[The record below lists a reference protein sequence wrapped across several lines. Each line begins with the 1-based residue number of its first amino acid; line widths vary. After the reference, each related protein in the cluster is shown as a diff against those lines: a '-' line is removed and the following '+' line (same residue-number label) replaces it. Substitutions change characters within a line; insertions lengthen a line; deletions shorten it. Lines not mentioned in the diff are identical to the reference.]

1 MRRKSR
7 LVRTQ
12 SGKVTGPVEVS
23 VDSLIQGVSQQ
34 PPHLRLVGQ
43 GEEQINGWSSP
54 VEGLCKRNPMRL
66 VEKFLPTAVT
76 DFYLQMMN
84 VVSGERYGMMLY
96 PDGSNTKLEVGIT
109 GTAPAVDV
117 HGPGL
122 SVSGNVVTA
131 TSSSYIHNAAGDYQK
146 KYVLINN
153 GPLGLLLNRQQTVA
167 MDAAT
172 SPAPA
177 NEALIFVQGVAY
189 DISYI
194 LTLDG
199 TALAPVTTPAAT
211 ATNNQLSTSTVASE
225 LKAKIDAVGGY
236 TTTIDRHVVHVRKTD
251 NSDFT
256 LTIDDGRG
264 NSLARIVKEQVTS
277 TAELPTIATNGFV
290 IKVSSDPSQTAD
302 DRYLKFSTVGGI
314 TMGNGSWAET
324 LQPGIQYKLDSNTM
338 PLVIYRAAAGVIF
351 VGPADGAQRSQT
363 VGGQTYTYTF
373 PQWAERTAGDLVTV
387 PNPEFV
393 GKAVKDHTIF
403 RGRYVFAAG
412 QSVVFSETDDI
423 FNFFQDSS
431 VALTAKDTFSVL
443 ATAEISSELNWLL
456 PFDES
461 ILVFSQYAQF
471 QVKPADADVLTAL
484 TAIIVRLSNL
494 EMNPDVRPKL
504 AGPQVLFATKEFGYT
519 HFREYN
525 FTENTQRRVGLN
537 LGGSNDICTLI
548 PKYIEGLV
556 THWDV
561 GETVDLMACVTPAD
575 TKTIYVYK
583 YLFGASEQ
591 GVSKQQASWSKY
603 TFNGDVR
610 WIGFLDNEMYLV
622 LTYAD
627 GTSLVRIVSD
637 ELEVPGSEQVHLD
650 RLLLYPE
657 CNSGPEQVSA
667 SYDATTRR
675 TTFTLPYQIQG
686 QARAVVR
693 FTNDVNEGLLLGSAT
708 SGNQIVCDAKGD
720 YTSAKVAFGEE
731 YQFTYEFTKFYVPD
745 RDQARKR
752 IVGKQDGRTQI
763 LHLTT
768 YHHNTGAYRI
778 RVKRFN
784 RELDS
789 VHEYRSRRPNV
800 LNNRLDTETSHLD
813 SGWFRVPIYS
823 ENTACRIMVEST
835 SWLPVTITG
844 ASWEGAYSNRAE
856 GAN

>member
-7 LVRTQ
+7 LVRTN

-23 VDSLIQGVSQQ
+23 IDSLIQGVSQQ

-66 VEKFLPTAVT
+66 VEKFLPTPVT

-84 VVSGERYGMMLY
+84 VISGERYGVMLY
-96 PDGSNTKLEVGIT
+96 PDGSNTKMVVGIT
-109 GTAPAVDV
+109 GTEPAVDV
-117 HGPGL
+117 HGTGL
-122 SVSGNVVTA
+122 SVAGNVVTIA
-131 TSSSYIHNAAGDYQK
+131 STGYAHNAAGSYQK
-146 KYVLINN
+146 KYVLINS
-153 GPLGLLLNRQQTVA
+153 GPLGLLLNREKPVA
-167 MDAAT
+167 MDAVT
-172 SPAPA
+172 SAAPA

-189 DISYI
+189 DLSYT
-194 LTLDG
+194 LTLNG
-199 TALAPVTTPAAT
+199 TALAAVTTPAAT
-211 ATNNQLSTSTVASE
+211 ATNNQLSTSTVASQ
-225 LKAKIDAVGGY
+225 LAAKINAVSGF
-236 TTTIDRHVVHVRKTD
+236 TTTVDRHVVLVKKT
-251 NSDFT
+251 NGTDFT
-256 LTIDDGRG
+256 LKIDDGRG

-277 TAELPTIATNGFV
+277 TAELPAIASNGFV

-302 DRYLKFSTVGGI
+302 DRYLKFSTVGGEA
-314 TMGNGSWAET
+314 MGNGGWAET
-324 LQPGIQYKLDSNTM
+324 LKPGIQYKLDSNTM
-338 PLVIYRAAAGVIF
+338 PLVVYRAAPGVMF
-351 VGPADGAQRSQT
+351 VGPADGAERSQT
-363 VGGQTYTYTF
+363 VGGQTYTYKF
-373 PQWAERTAGDLVTV
+373 PQWGSRTAGDLETV
-387 PNPEFV
+387 PNPEFI
-393 GKAVKDHTIF
+393 GKPVRDHAIF
-403 RGRYVFAAG
+403 RGRYVLAAG
-412 QSVVFSETDDI
+412 QNVVFSETDDI

-537 LGGSNDICTLI
+537 LGGSNDICTII

-561 GETVDLMACVTPAD
+561 GETIDLMACMTPAD

-591 GVSKQQASWSKY
+591 GVAKQQASWSKY
-603 TFNGDVR
+603 KFNGDVR

-627 GTSLVRIVSD
+627 GSSLVRIVSD
-637 ELEVPGSEQVHLD
+637 ELEVLGSEQVHLD

-657 CNSGPEQVSA
+657 CNTGPEQITA
-667 SYDATTRR
+667 TYDADTRR

-693 FTNDVNEGLLLGSAT
+693 FTNDTNEGLLLGSAT
-708 SGNQIVCDAKGD
+708 SGNQIVCDVKGD
-720 YTSAKVAFGEE
+720 YTAAKVAFGEE
-731 YQFTYEFTKFYVPD
+731 YLFTYEFTKFYVPD
-745 RDQARKR
+745 RDQAKRR

-768 YHHNTGAYRI
+768 YHHNTGSYSI
-778 RVKRFN
+778 RVKRTN
-784 RELDS
+784 RGIDS

-800 LNNRLDTETSHLD
+800 MNNRLDTETGHVD

-823 ENTACRIMVEST
+823 ENTACRVMVEST

-844 ASWEGAYSNRAE
+844 ASWEGAYSNRAK
-856 GAN
+856 GAG